1 MILGRTLLCWCH
13 ICASTLLDQQER
25 DTAAYVYVLPEVAL
39 FIRPQRVRYRN
50 LPVWSYFKKW
60 QHRRNKKIFENF
72 IFREELSHAVSSL
85 TSSELIPTVVD
96 DALGQTGLQC
106 LKMHHTRVMST
117 LLMLCF
123 FCCHFSTWQPYVS
136 TVWNSFYMGQTET
149 LNGLEKFQSLRWFK
163 EQDLDEISVRCELWK
178 RRRGM
183 MVIHG
188 IKQLRH

>member
-39 FIRPQRVRYRN
+39 FIRPQRARYRN

-72 IFREELSHAVSSL
+72 IFREEFSHAVSSL

-96 DALGQTGLQC
+96 DVLGQTGLQC
-106 LKMHHTRVMST
+106 LKMHHTRHEHT
-117 LLMLCF
+117 RYALLFLLSF
-123 FCCHFSTWQPYVS
+123 FNMA
-136 TVWNSFYMGQTET
+136 TV
-149 LNGLEKFQSLRWFK
+149 R
-163 EQDLDEISVRCELWK
+163 IHSVEFFLHWSDRNTSWIRKVPELTF
-178 RRRGM
+178 
-183 MVIHG
+183 I
-188 IKQLRH
+188 